1 MYWKSMNIKLYTIM
15 YFELLLIFISF
26 MYTDTIL
33 SVNIFILSLVSFII
47 TWIYFL
53 YLNSIYSKHSE
64 YINEIINY
72 KEGYITYIRFPKDM
86 YEDKIFRKFANKSMI
101 KELDNYL
108 EFNKKVRIKYLSKKN
123 KGIITDWE
131 GINS

>member
-1 MYWKSMNIKLYTIM
+1 MF
-15 YFELLLIFISF
+15 FELLLICISF
-26 MYTDTIL
+26 MYMDTIL
-33 SVNIFILSLVSFII
+33 SVVILILSLVSFII

-72 KEGYITYIRFPKDM
+72 KEGYITYIRFPKNM
-86 YEDKIFRKFANKSMI
+86 YEDEIFRKFADKNMI
-101 KELDNYL
+101 KELDIYL
-108 EFNKKVRIKYLSKKN
+108 EFNKRERIKYLSKKN

-131 GINS
+131 EE

>member
-1 MYWKSMNIKLYTIM
+1 MY
-15 YFELLLIFISF
+15 LIFF
-26 MYTDTIL
+26 
-33 SVNIFILSLVSFII
+33 FF
-47 TWIYFL
+47 F
-53 YLNSIYSKHSE
+53 HSE

-131 GINS
+131 EE

>member
-1 MYWKSMNIKLYTIM
+1 MYNKYYLIM
-15 YFELLLIFISF
+15 FFELLLICISF
-26 MYTDTIL
+26 MYMDTIL
-33 SVNIFILSLVSFII
+33 SVVILILSLVSFII

-86 YEDKIFRKFANKSMI
+86 YEDEIFRKFADKNMI
-101 KELDNYL
+101 KELDIYL
-108 EFNKKVRIKYLSKKN
+108 EFNKRERIKYLSKKN

-131 GINS
+131 EE